1 MELPP
6 GRGWRERTTVKAK
19 SLIVTLKIPNRSSR
33 IVCIGVRLNLLGQVV
48 GAPGVGVLTGRLLG
62 N

>member
-33 IVCIGVRLNLLGQVV
+33 IVCIGVRLNLLGQVGG
-48 GAPGVGVLTGRLLG
+48 GAPGVGI
-62 N
+62 